1 MLVGIKKFTTAPG
14 GSGIMLNTYRVISL
28 SLLMGLFFAAPLL
41 CIHPI
46 SFQIKKSQA
55 TAAKN
60 SRSKRV
66 RVVLERATHQDQAK
80 FRNFSA
86 AWARPIHTTGYE
98 LPAETS
104 NSPAFSA
111 GGKAESWQ
119 SDAYRDWDAAG
130 DDAEIVEATSQTGL

>member
-1 MLVGIKKFTTAPG
+1 MSVGIKKFTTAQG

-55 TAAKN
+55 MAAKN
-60 SRSKRV
+60 SRSKEV
-66 RVVLERATHQDQAK
+66 RVVLEKATQQDQAK
-80 FRNFSA
+80 FRNSSA

-98 LPAETS
+98 LAAEAS
-104 NSPAFSA
+104 NSPALSA
-111 GGKAESWQ
+111 AGNAESWQ
-119 SDAYRDWDAAG
+119 NDAYRDWDAAEVVG
-130 DDAEIVEATSQTGL
+130 AISQTGL

>member
-1 MLVGIKKFTTAPG
+1 MSVGIKKLTTALG

-55 TAAKN
+55 MAAKN
-60 SRSKRV
+60 SRSKKV
-66 RVVLERATHQDQAK
+66 RVVSENATHHDRAM
-80 FRNFSA
+80 FRKA

-104 NSPAFSA
+104 NSTAVSA
-111 GGKAESWQ
+111 ADQAEGWEG
-119 SDAYRDWDAAG
+119 DAYRDWDAPG
-130 DDAEIVEATSQTGL
+130 DDAEIVGTISQTGL